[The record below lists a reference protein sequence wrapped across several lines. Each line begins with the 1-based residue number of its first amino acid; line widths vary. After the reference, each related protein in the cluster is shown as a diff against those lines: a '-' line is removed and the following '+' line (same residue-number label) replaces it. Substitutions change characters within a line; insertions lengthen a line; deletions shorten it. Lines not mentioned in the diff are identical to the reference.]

1 MPDIAS
7 KTILVNQRYL
17 SLDVFRG
24 ATVAFMILVNN
35 PGTWTHIYAPLEHAS
50 WHGLTPTDLV
60 FPFFLYAVGNAIA
73 FVLPRLRAA
82 GGTVFWKKVVKR
94 TLLIF
99 LIGTF
104 LNWFPF
110 SRWEDGSLVFRGW
123 EWTKSN
129 GEIGGIRI
137 AGTLQRIAICYF
149 LASIVVYYTKARTS
163 AVIGG
168 LILLVYWLLCIAM
181 NPSDPY
187 SFQGWFGKAID
198 LKVFGA
204 AHVYHGDGVAF
215 ENEGIVSTFPA
226 VVSVIIGFIVG
237 DYIRRRGKDT
247 YGIKPDATTVH
258 PIYKTISVLF
268 TTAVGLLLVGYI
280 WSLFFPLN
288 KKIQSSSFILT
299 TAGLATLLLSTLV
312 YLVEAKNKKGGW
324 AKFFAVFG
332 KNALFI
338 YALSEMIGELFNFI
352 RIPGGI
358 NESKQLS
365 YQSPLEWFY
374 QHICAKIP
382 DPQENGS
389 LLYAVCIVLFLWL
402 IAYWLDKKK
411 IYIKV

>member
-1 MPDIAS
+1 M
-7 KTILVNQRYL
+7 LVNQRYL
-17 SLDVFRG
+17 SLDIFRG

-35 PGTWTHIYAPLEHAS
+35 PGTWSHIYDPLEHAA

-73 FVLPRLRAA
+73 FVLPRLKANGDSA
-82 GGTVFWKKVVKR
+82 FWKKIITR

-99 LIGTF
+99 LIGSF

-110 SRWEDGSLVFRGW
+110 SRWEEGRLVFRGW
-123 EWTKSN
+123 EWTRAN
-129 GEIGGIRI
+129 GEIAGIRV

-149 LASIVVYYTKARTS
+149 LASIIVYYAKVYAA

-168 LILLVYWLLCIAM
+168 LILLLYWLLCISM

-187 SFQGWFGKAID
+187 GFEGWFGKAID
-198 LKVFGA
+198 LRIFGA

-226 VVSVIIGFIVG
+226 IVSVIIGFIVG

-247 YGIKPDATTVH
+247 SVIKPDVFTVH
-258 PIYKTISVLF
+258 PTYKTISVLF
-268 TTAVGLLLVGYI
+268 IAAVSLMLTGYI

-312 YLVEAKNKKGGW
+312 FLVEVKNKKG
-324 AKFFAVFG
+324 ALTSFFAVFG

-338 YALSEMIGELFNFI
+338 YALSELIGHIFGFI
-352 RIPGGI
+352 RIPAGSG
-358 NESKQLS
+358 SSQRS
-365 YQSPLEWFY
+365 YLSPLQWFY
-374 QHICAKIP
+374 QNICAKLP
-382 DPQENGS
+382 GPPENGS
-389 LLYAVCIVLFLWL
+389 LLYAICIVLFLWA
-402 IAYWLDKKK
+402 IAYWLDRKK

>member
-1 MPDIAS
+1 M
-7 KTILVNQRYL
+7 LVKQRYL

-24 ATVAFMILVNN
+24 GTVAFMILVNN
-35 PGTWTHIYAPLEHAS
+35 PGTWSHIYPPLEHAA

-60 FPFFLYAVGNAIA
+60 FPFFLYAVGNALA
-73 FVLPRLRAA
+73 FVLPGLRARGDA
-82 GGTVFWKKVVKR
+82 AFWKKIVTR

-110 SRWEDGSLVFRGW
+110 SHWEDGKLVFRGW
-123 EWTKSN
+123 EWTRAN
-129 GEIGGIRI
+129 GEIAGIRV

-149 LASIVVYYTKARTS
+149 LASVIVYYASVRTAS
-163 AVIGG
+163 VIAG
-168 LILLVYWLLCIAM
+168 LILLLYWLLCIAM

-187 SFQGWFGKAID
+187 SFEGWFGKAID
-198 LKVFGA
+198 LRVFGA

-226 VVSVIIGFIVG
+226 VVTVIIGFIAG
-237 DYIRRRGKDT
+237 EYIRRRGKET
-247 YGIKPDATTVH
+247 AAIKPDATNVH

-268 TTAVGLLLVGYI
+268 TAAAALLLTGYI

-299 TAGLATLLLSTLV
+299 TAGLATMLLSTLV
-312 YLVEAKNKKGGW
+312 YVVEVKNKKGEW
-324 AKFFAVFG
+324 TRFFAVFG

-338 YALSEMIGELFNFI
+338 YALSEMIGGLFSFI
-352 RIPGGI
+352 RIPSGT
-358 NESKQLS
+358 NENGQLS
-365 YQSPLEWFY
+365 YQSPLDWFY
-374 QHICAKIP
+374 QRICAKV
-382 DPQENGS
+382 PQPPENGS
-389 LLYAVCIVLFLWL
+389 LLYAVCMVLFLWS